1 MIGSPAAVAYF
12 VTVELKSSDC
22 HCTSLLRDTLEK
34 LVPFISLLHARF
46 KMLDLVTCACPTW
59 INIKCSQLNFWA
71 LKDALYIFEKIGKQ
85 NNKFVIS
92 WSLGVVGWNV
102 VIFALSLDILRIFCF
117 LFFFF
122 KFSTET
128 RWFVRE
134 VDQSVGK

>member
-34 LVPFISLLHARF
+34 LVPFISLFHARF

-71 LKDALYIFEKIGKQ
+71 LKDALYIFEKTKEKTT
-85 NNKFVIS
+85 NLSF
-92 WSLGVVGWNV
+92 LGVWGWWGGM
-102 VIFALSLDILRIFCF
+102 LLYLRQ
-117 LFFFF
+117 
-122 KFSTET
+122 
-128 RWFVRE
+128 V
-134 VDQSVGK
+134 